1 MSERTHHLHHLHL
14 CIQAQLVEE
23 HLEIFLHLDRVVVH
37 LGHREDS
44 HLALPPH
51 LQRQDVRRSRRLFS
65 KMIFVFRL
73 DYFLITKICKYL
85 YVTLIIKI

>member
-1 MSERTHHLHHLHL
+1 MSQRTHHLHHLHL
-14 CIQAQLVEE
+14 CIQAQVVEE

-51 LQRQDVRRSRRLFS
+51 LQRQEVHQDQLNRPESSVDLTSGRAGDSS
-65 KMIFVFRL
+65 VK
-73 DYFLITKICKYL
+73 
-85 YVTLIIKI
+85 